1 MRYDPSKY
9 ETVEQRLK
17 RVYADNP
24 FIFIHTEIVWH
35 NEDFTG
41 ICFKASI
48 VESGEVIATGFA
60 YDWKSKDKGATTT
73 NWVETAETSA
83 VGRAI
88 ANSKHQ
94 DPSAMRPSREEME
107 LASARDAA
115 PVPPVKEPTKPAPA
129 KPAPAKPA
137 PVKAEGLMDKVG
149 TVVKGKEDKVN
160 ALLLARGAIQPNQ
173 TWEDITQQYAMNI
186 VEHPDKFLA
195 LVIAHHAN
203 K

>member
-9 ETVEQRLK
+9 ATVEQRLK
-17 RVYADNP
+17 RLYAGNP
-24 FIFIHTEIVWH
+24 LVFIHTEIVWH

-48 VESGEVIATGFA
+48 VESGEIIATGFA
-60 YDWKSKDKGATTT
+60 YDWKDKDRGATIT

-94 DPSAMRPSREEME
+94 DPSSMRPSREEME
-107 LASARDAA
+107 LASARSESA
-115 PVPPVKEPTKPAPA
+115 PTPPPTAPAPPPTASAPPPAKEKPAD
-129 KPAPAKPA
+129 
-137 PVKAEGLMDKVG
+137 LMTTVR
-149 TVVKGKEDKVN
+149 TVVNGKEDKVN

-173 TWEDITQQYAMNI
+173 TWEDITQKYAANI
-186 VEHPDKFLA
+186 VAHPDKFLA